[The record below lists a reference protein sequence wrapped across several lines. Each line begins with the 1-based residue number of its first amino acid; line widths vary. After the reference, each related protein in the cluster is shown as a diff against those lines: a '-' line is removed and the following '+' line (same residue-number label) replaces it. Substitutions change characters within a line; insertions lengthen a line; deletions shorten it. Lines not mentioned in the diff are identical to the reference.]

1 CAFVVYRSAVHQV
14 TADFP
19 NARLAVR
26 GPAQGCTRPSSPEFS
41 WTMAARRSDWPGE
54 GQFREAK
61 SVSRGDGQLRQATA
75 STSMVGRPI
84 GPDEKAHA
92 RSSLG
97 TIVSTWR
104 HALLRPTPSTA
115 RMLMYQEPAAKPL
128 NV

>member
-1 CAFVVYRSAVHQV
+1 MNRIVIRAPPRDVVVSVPAMYGTPV
-14 TADFP
+14 
-19 NARLAVR
+19 RLI
-26 GPAQGCTRPSSPEFS
+26 E
-41 WTMAARRSDWPGE
+41 
-54 GQFREAK
+54 
-61 SVSRGDGQLRQATA
+61 
-75 STSMVGRPI
+75 
-84 GPDEKAHA
+84 PDEKAHA